1 MEDSKMRKHVTAVGA
16 IQIAFS
22 VLGLIA
28 AFVVFFAINFARGFV
43 DNDEIATMVL
53 RFVGTVL
60 PVIIGLA
67 SALGLV
73 GGIALL
79 SYQPW
84 ARILVIIIA
93 ALGCLNIPIGTLVGV
108 YSIWVLMQDETVKL
122 FKKDRLTV

>member
-1 MEDSKMRKHVTAVGA
+1 MEESKMKKHVTAVGA

-28 AFVVFFAINFARGFV
+28 AFAVFFALNFARGFV
-43 DNDEIATMVL
+43 DNDEIATTVL
-53 RFVGTVL
+53 RFLGTVL
-60 PVIIGLA
+60 PLIIGLA

-93 ALGCLNIPIGTLVGV
+93 ALGCLNIPRYPGR
-108 YSIWVLMQDETVKL
+108 SL
-122 FKKDRLTV
+122 FYMGSDAG